1 LGGGISFDKIIVEDV
16 AHAIIDL
23 KNNPQKLAEMRNKV
37 ISNRNNF
44 GRRMMTKSYFNS
56 L

>member
-1 LGGGISFDKIIVEDV
+1 MQEFANIPTLKN
-16 AHAIIDL
+16 AIIDL
-23 KNNPQKLAEMRNKV
+23 KNDPQKLAEMRNKV

-44 GRRMMTKSYFNS
+44 GRRMVTKSYFNS